1 MKKLYFSL
9 FVALSLLM
17 TACVAGLDNELN
29 RAEISISHYADLIAE
44 IEDGSRTYIEDG
56 KYQYWHE
63 GDLLSVFYGNTLNS
77 QYRFNGKTGD
87 NDGTFSVVENDEL
100 STGNPLNSIYALYPY
115 DATATISDN
124 GTISCT
130 LPSVQTYAD
139 NSFGVGA
146 NTMVAVTE
154 NCEES
159 TLHFKNLCGYLKIKL
174 YGNAVINLVEL
185 TGNSGEKLAGAATV
199 TALHGKIPTVNMS
212 SEATTSIALNCGD
225 GVTLGK
231 SAEEATEFWF
241 VVPPTIFENGFS
253 IVATNSEGAKFK
265 MSTSKKIAIE
275 RNAIQP
281 MEAVEATTFVT
292 VPNNQIFYTSSDGA
306 IVEPYAT
313 DVFGANIVSNTYENG
328 KGVITFDGDVT
339 QIGAYA
345 FYVNEREPGTT
356 GGRCLTSI
364 TIPNSV
370 TEIGEYA
377 FAYCPLADVAM
388 PNGVTKIGPLAFGVC
403 RSLTNIVIPNS
414 VTHIEEKAFISCI
427 SLTEVT
433 IPESVISIGD
443 RAFVQCHNMTAFY
456 GKYASEDNRCL
467 IVDGVLNSFAPAEVT
482 EYTIPQGVKA
492 IGQLAFKCNTN
503 NFSSPLK
510 SVTIPDSVTSI
521 GYDAFSG
528 CTSLQSVYCKSITPP
543 AGGSRMFNNNA
554 TDRKIYVPAA
564 YAGAYKSADY
574 WKDYADYIIGYN
586 FENGEVAAPQPAN
599 NEIWYTSTDGD
610 IVTPHATDIFG
621 ANIVSN
627 TYENGKGMI
636 TFDNEITQIGTRA
649 FQNCASL
656 TSITIPDNVTSIGN
670 YAFGDCELL
679 TTITIPDSVV
689 SIGTNPFV
697 SCSSLSALYGKFAS
711 EDNRCLIVDGVL
723 NSFAIGCGATEY
735 SIPAGIT
742 AIGAYAFY
750 YCESLTNITIPNSVT
765 EIGYYAFY
773 RCTSLT
779 SINIPNGVTSIGNY
793 AFCECSTLTNIN
805 IPNGVTSIGNYA
817 FCKCSTLTNINIPN
831 GVTSIGNYAFY
842 QCKAL
847 SNVDIPNSVVSI
859 GAVAFW
865 ACNSFTSATIP
876 NSVTELGTHAFACCA
891 KLEYFY
897 GKFASSDNRCL
908 IVDNTLN
915 SYAAGAT
922 LTSYTIPGNITKIDN
937 AAFQNSDYLTSVIIP
952 ESVTSIGGSAFYHC
966 SNLVSVYCKP
976 TTPPTGATKMFGSNA
991 SGRKIYVPS
1000 ALVGIYKATQYWS
1013 DYADAIF
1020 SESGDDST
1028 ITDSVAT
1035 PEDKYPSKTN
1045 FKRRMLLTQFTGT
1058 ACGFCPRIIN
1068 ALYQLNSSSYADD
1081 VVLTAAHLYNS
1092 TDPAYL
1098 SSATSLSSSLGV
1110 SSFPNV
1116 CVDLNKSAITNSSYS
1131 SIISLIDSASSR
1143 VSVKGGIAVNSKY
1156 DAENGTIALKAL
1168 VKAKE
1173 STEFRIGAWLL
1184 EDGIYGVQANNNYT
1198 PLDGVD
1204 FNTHNNCIRTAYSNQ
1219 TNSDFTGF
1227 SLGIIEAGKSAS
1239 HEFAF
1244 SLKNNGTG
1252 DQTHWNHDNLRL
1264 VVFISTKEG
1273 DNWLV
1278 NNVVKIDKN
1287 GSVDFEYLD

>member
-1 MKKLYFSL
+1 
-9 FVALSLLM
+9 M

-130 LPSVQTYAD
+130 LPSVQTYAN

-159 TLHFKNLCGYLKIKL
+159 ALHFKNLCGYLKIKL

-185 TGNSGEKLAGAATV
+185 TGNSGEKLAGVATV
-199 TALHGKIPTVNMS
+199 TALHGEIPTVNMS

-241 VVPPTIFENGFS
+241 VVPPTTFENGFS

-306 IVEPYAT
+306 VVEPYAT

-328 KGVITFDGDVT
+328 QGIITFDGDVT
-339 QIGAYA
+339 KIGAYA

-414 VTHIEEKAFISCI
+414 VTHIEERAFISCM

-543 AGGSRMFNNNA
+543 AGGSF
-554 TDRKIYVPAA
+554 
-564 YAGAYKSADY
+564 
-574 WKDYADYIIGYN
+574 
-586 FENGEVAAPQPAN
+586 
-599 NEIWYTSTDGD
+599 
-610 IVTPHATDIFG
+610 
-621 ANIVSN
+621 
-627 TYENGKGMI
+627 
-636 TFDNEITQIGTRA
+636 
-649 FQNCASL
+649 
-656 TSITIPDNVTSIGN
+656 
-670 YAFGDCELL
+670 
-679 TTITIPDSVV
+679 
-689 SIGTNPFV
+689 
-697 SCSSLSALYGKFAS
+697 
-711 EDNRCLIVDGVL
+711 
-723 NSFAIGCGATEY
+723 
-735 SIPAGIT
+735 
-742 AIGAYAFY
+742 
-750 YCESLTNITIPNSVT
+750 
-765 EIGYYAFY
+765 
-773 RCTSLT
+773 
-779 SINIPNGVTSIGNY
+779 
-793 AFCECSTLTNIN
+793 
-805 IPNGVTSIGNYA
+805 
-817 FCKCSTLTNINIPN
+817 
-831 GVTSIGNYAFY
+831 
-842 QCKAL
+842 
-847 SNVDIPNSVVSI
+847 
-859 GAVAFW
+859 
-865 ACNSFTSATIP
+865 
-876 NSVTELGTHAFACCA
+876 
-891 KLEYFY
+891 
-897 GKFASSDNRCL
+897 
-908 IVDNTLN
+908 
-915 SYAAGAT
+915 
-922 LTSYTIPGNITKIDN
+922 
-937 AAFQNSDYLTSVIIP
+937 
-952 ESVTSIGGSAFYHC
+952 
-966 SNLVSVYCKP
+966 
-976 TTPPTGATKMFGSNA
+976 PP
-991 SGRKIYVPS
+991 R
-1000 ALVGIYKATQYWS
+1000 
-1013 DYADAIF
+1013 
-1020 SESGDDST
+1020 
-1028 ITDSVAT
+1028 
-1035 PEDKYPSKTN
+1035 
-1045 FKRRMLLTQFTGT
+1045 
-1058 ACGFCPRIIN
+1058 
-1068 ALYQLNSSSYADD
+1068 
-1081 VVLTAAHLYNS
+1081 
-1092 TDPAYL
+1092 
-1098 SSATSLSSSLGV
+1098 
-1110 SSFPNV
+1110 
-1116 CVDLNKSAITNSSYS
+1116 
-1131 SIISLIDSASSR
+1131 
-1143 VSVKGGIAVNSKY
+1143 
-1156 DAENGTIALKAL
+1156 
-1168 VKAKE
+1168 
-1173 STEFRIGAWLL
+1173 
-1184 EDGIYGVQANNNYT
+1184 
-1198 PLDGVD
+1198 
-1204 FNTHNNCIRTAYSNQ
+1204 
-1219 TNSDFTGF
+1219 
-1227 SLGIIEAGKSAS
+1227 
-1239 HEFAF
+1239 
-1244 SLKNNGTG
+1244 
-1252 DQTHWNHDNLRL
+1252 
-1264 VVFISTKEG
+1264 
-1273 DNWLV
+1273 
-1278 NNVVKIDKN
+1278 
-1287 GSVDFEYLD
+1287 